1 MTSVNKDIET
11 DVSDSLLPSL
21 DLNAII
27 ADFRRFSRFFAVI
40 FAVIFLLIIV
50 PVLMQVPKYTA
61 TASVM
66 MDPRT
71 MSATPD
77 QESVLSD
84 LPPDQ
89 TTIDT
94 EVEILRSNALADRI
108 VRSLKLDND
117 PEFNSSL
124 EPTSFFGL
132 VKKPAVAEKLTPLEM
147 QARHED
153 VLNAVLGRLSVAR
166 LGETR
171 IITIAFTTTS
181 PEKSAKIANEWSR
194 LYLSQQLETKFQ
206 ATKEANDWLS
216 SRLGD
221 LRTQVEVAETAV
233 QQYKIANGLLSVSSD
248 NTLGQQ
254 QITTL
259 DSQLA
264 GVKVERAESEA
275 RLSVAKRQL
284 NAGSTGEDVG
294 AALNSDVIKNL
305 RAQRVTV
312 SQTLADLQSRYG
324 PRHPDIVKAND
335 QLKDID
341 GQIKAEIQRVMSNL
355 EAEAEVQR
363 QRTASLAGSVSQAK
377 GQLVGNNQAMVKLNE
392 LQRNAEAV
400 TTLYQSYL
408 DRFKQTSSQ
417 AGVDRTDAR
426 IVSNAALPTGPSA
439 PKIPFSLFVA
449 FVGAFG
455 SAVGA
460 VLIRRALDSGLTT
473 GPDVEGLLKQPHLG
487 NIADLSSTLAKG
499 QKGVPAQFIMDKP
512 LSVFA
517 EGFRSLRAALIYSR
531 IGTDVKVIAI
541 TSSLPGEGKTTTS
554 VCLARIMATSGQSV
568 VVVDCDLRRRSIN
581 QFLGVPV
588 KAGLLEVLSGKA
600 RLTDVLIGDEVTTVK
615 YLPLAESAYTPK
627 DVFGSAAMD
636 AVLDKLRSMFDIVI
650 LDTPPVLAVVDTRI
664 LARKADVTA
673 MLVRWRKTP
682 RKAVQSSLDLL
693 KDSEAHVC
701 GVVLTQ
707 VNVKEQAKYGYGDS
721 GYYYDQYKK
730 YYQE

>member
-27 ADFRRFSRFFAVI
+27 ADFRRFSRFFGVI
-40 FAVIFLLIIV
+40 FAVVFLLIIV

-77 QESVLSD
+77 QENVLSD

-94 EVEILRSNALADRI
+94 EVEILKSNALADRI
-108 VRSLKLDND
+108 VRSLKLDSD
-117 PEFNSSL
+117 PEFNSAL

-132 VKKPAVAEKLTPLEM
+132 VKKPAVEEKLTPLEM

-153 VLNAVLGRLSVAR
+153 VLNSVLGRLYVAR

-171 IITIAFTTTS
+171 IITIAFTSTS

-439 PKIPFSLFVA
+439 PRIPFSMFVA

-600 RLTDVLIGDEVTTVK
+600 RLTDVLIGDDSTTVQ

-627 DVFGSAAMD
+627 DVFGSTAMD